1 MGQVDRSIVHRWA
14 DGFIKITGNMQIQQ
28 GNRSLCD
35 WPSGMKLGHRAVI
48 GHPDIPAVSTSN
60 RLVFMHGDRLSQKQ
74 EHISKFARLA
84 STSQGSNLGRF
95 QASTLPS
102 LKRSHYWVILL
113 SLQCVCVYMW
123 CAYTC
128 VCACTVC
135 SVCAVSASF
144 LWKDRLSIK
153 LRRLRVQR
161 QAVDRRRFV
170 VHRKSMWCFRRR
182 LLIAVRD
189 SQR

>member
-1 MGQVDRSIVHRWA
+1 M
-14 DGFIKITGNMQIQQ
+14 
-28 GNRSLCD
+28 
-35 WPSGMKLGHRAVI
+35 I
-48 GHPDIPAVSTSN
+48 GHPDIPAISTSN
-60 RLVFMHGDRLSQKQ
+60 RLVFVHGDRLSQKQ

-84 STSQGSNLGRF
+84 STSQGSNLGPPGVDF
-95 QASTLPS
+95 AIMKTIP
-102 LKRSHYWVILL
+102 LL
-113 SLQCVCVYMW
+113 SNTTQSAVCVCVYVM
-123 CAYTC
+123 CIYVC

-170 VHRKSMWCFRRR
+170 VHRKSM
-182 LLIAVRD
+182 
-189 SQR
+189 